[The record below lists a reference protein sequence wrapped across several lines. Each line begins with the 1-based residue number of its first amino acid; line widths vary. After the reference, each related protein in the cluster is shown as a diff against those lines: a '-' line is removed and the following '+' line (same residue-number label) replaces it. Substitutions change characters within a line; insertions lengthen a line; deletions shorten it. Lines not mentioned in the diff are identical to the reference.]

1 MSRAYCKRNTK
12 FATIDRN
19 RRIYLSSKAYAY
31 LYDAK
36 HVIMLVISDEEIWI
50 RKSYIEETNIIKVTR
65 SFGKSNVHS
74 NPGVHLYS
82 RMDIP
87 NGRYV
92 VRTTPF
98 GLKIL
103 LKETLR

>member
-1 MSRAYCKRNTK
+1 MPRKYCKRNTK

-19 RRIYLSSKAYAY
+19 RRIYLSSKACAY

-36 HVIMLVISDEEIWI
+36 YVMMLVISDKEIWI
-50 RKSYIEETNIIKVTR
+50 RKSYIKEINIIKVYR

-74 NPGVHLYS
+74 NPGVQLYS

-87 NGRYV
+87 NGRYL
-92 VRTTPF
+92 VRTTPS
-98 GLKIL
+98 GVTIL